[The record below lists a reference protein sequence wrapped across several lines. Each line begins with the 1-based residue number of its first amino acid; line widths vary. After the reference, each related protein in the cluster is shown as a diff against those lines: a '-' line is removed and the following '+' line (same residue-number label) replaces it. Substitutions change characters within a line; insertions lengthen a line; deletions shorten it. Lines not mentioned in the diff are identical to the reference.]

1 MYAWNTTDMK
11 WNILELKKG
20 MLLTVIFG
28 LPELLSNGCARLAM
42 SNTTAAAL
50 SIVAVSFC

>member
-1 MYAWNTTDMK
+1 
-11 WNILELKKG
+11 